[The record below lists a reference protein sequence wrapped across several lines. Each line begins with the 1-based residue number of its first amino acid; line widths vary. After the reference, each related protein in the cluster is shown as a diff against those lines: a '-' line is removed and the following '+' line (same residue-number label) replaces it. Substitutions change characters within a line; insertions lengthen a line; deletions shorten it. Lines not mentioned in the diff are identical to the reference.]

1 MATTEQGLPDINEP
15 GSPVEPESSM
25 GSESPVAPGSPMDL
39 GSPKQT
45 KVLQLPNDPLPPST
59 SPNEPMSPK
68 LGSPRETGCPMSP
81 KSPRTPKGNRPP
93 GPRRFPVVGNLL
105 QCTGHDMF
113 YVKLNEFRK
122 EYGDVLYLELGAVK
136 MLVVFG
142 HEQVKRVL
150 EDEQD
155 RFKYRP
161 AYLVE
166 VKGLELFKGNFRIKQ
181 VHVFYKVKTN

>member
-1 MATTEQGLPDINEP
+1 MATTEP
-15 GSPVEPESSM
+15 GSPKEL
-25 GSESPVAPGSPMDL
+25 GSPDKPGSPMDL
-39 GSPKQT
+39 GSPKET
-45 KVLQLPNDPLPPST
+45 KSPKELTLPNEPT
-59 SPNEPMSPK
+59 SPREPMSPK
-68 LGSPRETGCPMSP
+68 ELTGPLSP

-105 QCTGHDMF
+105 QLTGGDMF

-136 MLVVFG
+136 MLVLFG
-142 HEQVKRVL
+142 HEQVKKVL

-161 AYLVE
+161 SYLVE
-166 VKGLELFKGNFRIKQ
+166 VKGLELFKGICRHILYFLNQ
-181 VHVFYKVKTN
+181 AL